1 MATSRYRSLTRIITA
16 PTADRQPTPRALP
29 GAVQCPANVWACC
42 VAVWSLSFQIYQE
55 CHVVAT
61 VDTDAGSGLT
71 PVSALSHMSYL
82 TARHPL
88 WCNSARLGQVRAEQF
103 GTT

>member
-29 GAVQCPANVWACC
+29 GAVQCPANVWACGA
-42 VAVWSLSFQIYQE
+42 AVWSLSFQIYQE

-103 GTT
+103 GAT